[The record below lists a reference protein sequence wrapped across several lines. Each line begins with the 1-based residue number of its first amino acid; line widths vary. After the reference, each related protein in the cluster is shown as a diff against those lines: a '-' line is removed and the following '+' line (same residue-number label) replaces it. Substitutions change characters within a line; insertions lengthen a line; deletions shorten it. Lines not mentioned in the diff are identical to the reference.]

1 LLAIL
6 ALPPPILLK
15 TKTMNPNIVKIIK
28 ISLKIINVLVIVLA
42 LGVLGYYLGYKKL
55 ENNLMQKG
63 ANILWGQIL
72 RTVNTTG
79 QLEITKDIILVPK

>member
-1 LLAIL
+1 
-6 ALPPPILLK
+6 
-15 TKTMNPNIVKIIK
+15 MNPKIAKIIK